1 MEAHINLKQQ
11 TPNILD
17 INKLLSYKNNPEL
30 QNLEAEILEKL
41 NELFGGDKIRK
52 NKKNIKKQQTP
63 ILKNQKIQNKKDN
76 IGNRVNLI
84 LNKLSES
91 NIDSLIM
98 EFVENINQV
107 DEETFE
113 EVQKTIYLKILSE
126 INFVKV
132 YLQFIKILSFVYMK
146 VQSFNI
152 SYFYSLVEAKFLLD
166 YTEWDIE
173 PNSKYEFIR
182 NLEGETK
189 RINNLILIKNM
200 VENRMLSESVY
211 LVCDNQILNQ
221 SVFLPDIFYWF
232 NSKNREL
239 NDQEKDLVRNLL
251 KKNGIGQREIV
262 LLESILNRKISKM
275 VQSSE
280 IKSELNQPNQTPK
293 PVSKESERMKTDTL
307 KIECENII
315 EEYLLIK
322 SIDEVSYFIEN
333 RCPDAISKNRFCESL
348 IDKYFGLSK
357 EKANEMI
364 ELMKVLTKNQTLF
377 KSNLSRGLLLIYGN
391 WKERSLDYSKPLEK
405 MKLILSTL
413 KNWGITKG
421 IEYLLE
427 HYKI

>member
-1 MEAHINLKQQ
+1 METHINLKQQ
-11 TPNILD
+11 TQNNLD
-17 INKLLSYKNNPEL
+17 INIFLSYKNKPEL
-30 QNLEAEILEKL
+30 QNLDTDILEKL
-41 NELFGGDKIRK
+41 NELFGGDKMRRH
-52 NKKNIKKQQTP
+52 KKPQKKQVTP

-113 EVQKTIYLKILSE
+113 EIQKTIYMKILSE

-132 YLQFIKILSFVYMK
+132 YLQFLKMLSFVYSK
-146 VQSFNI
+146 VQSHNI
-152 SYFYSLVEAKFLLD
+152 SYFYGLVEAKFLLD

-173 PNSKYEFIR
+173 PNSKYEFIK

-211 LVCDNQILNQ
+211 LICDSQILKQ
-221 SVFLPDIFYWF
+221 TLFLPDIFYWF

-239 NDQEKDLVRNLL
+239 NDNEKEQVRNLL
-251 KKNGIGQREIV
+251 KKSGIGQRETV
-262 LLESILNRKISKM
+262 LLDSILNRKITKSN
-275 VQSSE
+275 QSS
-280 IKSELNQPNQTPK
+280 SDTNQPTQTQK
-293 PVSKESERMKTDTL
+293 PVSKESDKMKTDTL

-315 EEYLLIK
+315 DEYLLIK

-333 RCPDAISKNRFCESL
+333 RCSDAITKNRFCESL
-348 IDKYFGLSK
+348 IDKYFGSSK
-357 EKANEMI
+357 EKANDLI

-377 KSNLSRGLLLIYGN
+377 KSNLSRGLLLIYNN
-391 WKERSLDYSKPLEK
+391 WKDRSLDYSKPSDK
-405 MKLILSTL
+405 MKLILNTL
-413 KNWGITKG
+413 KSWGITKG
-421 IEYLLE
+421 IEHLLD
-427 HYKI
+427 HYKV